1 MRSSVLAFAA
11 SFVLLAAATTA
22 VARNPWEGQ
31 PPYGVPMMSDEEKRT
46 YWKEIQ
52 ALPSVEEK
60 EVYWLAHIERMEQ
73 RALERGLS
81 LPPPPRRRIP
91 DSEKVALPAAPYFYE
106 IMTDEERE
114 AYYEGLGKLTV
125 LVERRAFIADH
136 IERMQARG
144 RTRGVSLPSAADWA
158 YVFEGRAQKKTIE
171 LEDAAGGTGG
181 GEAETDEESEVFEDE
196 DE

>member
-1 MRSSVLAFAA
+1 MRSCVLAFAA
-11 SFVLLAAATTA
+11 SLVLVATSTTA
-22 VARNPWEGQ
+22 VARHPWQGR
-31 PPYGVPMMSDEEKRT
+31 PPYGLEMMTEKERKT
-46 YWKEIQ
+46 YWRELK
-52 ALPSVEEK
+52 ALSSVEEK
-60 EVYWLAHIERMEQ
+60 EAYWRAHIERMTQ
-73 RALERGLS
+73 RALARGVS
-81 LPPPPRRRIP
+81 LPRPPRRLIP
-91 DSEKVALPAAPYFYE
+91 DEEQPVRPKTPYFHE
-106 IMTDEERE
+106 IMTQEERE

-125 LVERRAFIADH
+125 RAERRAFMADH

-144 RTRGVSLPSAADWA
+144 LARGVSLPSAADWA